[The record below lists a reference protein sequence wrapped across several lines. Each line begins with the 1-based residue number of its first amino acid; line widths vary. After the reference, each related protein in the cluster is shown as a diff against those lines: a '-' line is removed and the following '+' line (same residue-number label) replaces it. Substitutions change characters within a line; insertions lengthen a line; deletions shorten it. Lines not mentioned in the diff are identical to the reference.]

1 MQNEQTFRWGDIK
14 LSSDMQ
20 ISTEW
25 KTQLAA
31 FLFVQVMKN
40 VVTINAGDTRDSVK
54 KKLSAQ
60 KLFFSLLPL

>member
-1 MQNEQTFRWGDIK
+1 
-14 LSSDMQ
+14 MQ

-25 KTQLAA
+25 QTQLAA

-40 VVTINAGDTRDSVK
+40 VVTINAGHTRDSVK

-60 KLFFSLLPL
+60 KIFFSLLPL

>member
-1 MQNEQTFRWGDIK
+1 
-14 LSSDMQ
+14 MQ